1 MDYLKNK
8 KILIL
13 LDNPFTNDRRVY
25 RIAKS
30 LVDLGLEVRLLA
42 CKKEGCLNEENIDGI
57 DVERIFETDIFD
69 IKKQKSFK
77 TYTEQILRKYKFDV
91 VHANDQAMLN
101 LGACLKKNRKDF
113 ILVYDSHE
121 LFHAWPL
128 NVSNYNS
135 YTIMVKS
142 YIVRKLQIRR
152 EKRNS
157 QYIDYLITVNESLAK
172 HLTPYFKLKHEAL
185 VLRNIPEKSEKQ
197 TGNSNILRTHF
208 NIPDKTKIL
217 AFIGANIY
225 AKTLNLE
232 QVIKEFANVSDRAIV
247 FICAFNQNAQPIR
260 DLVEN
265 QGIKN
270 VYFHDLIQPKDIPN
284 YLGSADI
291 GLVPTWNK
299 NDLSYWYA
307 LDNKLFEYMNAGI
320 PILATAQPEYKR
332 IIDDYHCGL
341 AIDADKENA
350 YLDGFNAILENY
362 DFYKEQT
369 RKASQQLNWENEEEK
384 LLTFYKDII
393 TH

>member
-1 MDYLKNK
+1 MKNM
-8 KILIL
+8 KILVL
-13 LDNPFTNDRRVY
+13 LDNSFTNDRRVH
-25 RIAKS
+25 RIAKG
-30 LVDLGLEVRLLA
+30 LVDAGNEVTLLA
-42 CKKEGCLNEENIDGI
+42 VKKEGCLDKENIDGI
-57 DVERIFETDIFD
+57 DVERIFEKDIFD
-69 IKKQKSFK
+69 IKNKKCFKNYAKQVL
-77 TYTEQILRKYKFDV
+77 ENYKFDI
-91 VHANDQAMLN
+91 VHANDQTMLN
-101 LGACLKKNRKDF
+101 LGALLKKSSTDL

-121 LFHAWPL
+121 LFSEWPL

-260 DLVEN
+260 DLVAN

-341 AIDADKENA
+341 AIDADQKNA